1 MNLRTSHDKRH
12 RPARAVVLLLIA
24 ALAPVVTASV
34 ARAEDPCA
42 DRPATELDR
51 RADWRCVGLATYA
64 DPGAE
69 PRPVALTDEEAQ
81 RLDVDRPESW
91 ELGVAVSPD
100 GRLYRQITPS
110 PVGPEESRPVNPTP
124 PDVDPEGE
132 PRPDTTAPATG
143 GGFGARTVFD
153 ADDRVLRTATT
164 SYPWRAMGSISAPG
178 SATSHCSGSLVGPRH
193 LLTAGHCIHQGGG
206 GAGQGWFPNRK
217 VAPGQNGIGTY
228 PNGLKNS
235 TWYFSVSGWYD
246 WGNPAYDY
254 GMIVLED
261 QASTARLGWLGW
273 RPRGYWGGH
282 WTFGYPGWS
291 HTCAASP
298 SADGQCDNHLYGDD
312 NSTKLVLAKM
322 IKTHADSQ
330 TGQSGSPIY
339 QYNGGDRRVIAIMA
353 YHGNW
358 GTKVTGKRS
367 DNFCHWIHLS
377 PSAFNDH
384 ACE

>member
-178 SATSHCSGSLVGPRH
+178 STTSHCSGSLVGPRH

-273 RPRGYWGGH
+273 RSRGYWGGH

-339 QYNGGDRRVIAIMA
+339 Q
-353 YHGNW
+353 
-358 GTKVTGKRS
+358 
-367 DNFCHWIHLS
+367 
-377 PSAFNDH
+377 
-384 ACE
+384 